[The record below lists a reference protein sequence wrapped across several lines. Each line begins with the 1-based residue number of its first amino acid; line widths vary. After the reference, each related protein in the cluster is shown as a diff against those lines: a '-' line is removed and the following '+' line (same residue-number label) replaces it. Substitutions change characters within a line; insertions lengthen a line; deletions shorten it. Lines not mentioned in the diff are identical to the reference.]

1 MLIELEQKDDI
12 VIVRFQGRIATG
24 ADSEYLGTKLEEVRN
39 RRSDKVLADFREVS
53 SIGSTGIGFVVAVY
67 TSVTKMPGGRFVLM
81 GANSRVR
88 EVLELTSL
96 STIIPLADDMKSG
109 LAVLQQPNSAG
120 GAAGLGGAG
129 QRL

>member
-12 VIVRFQGRIATG
+12 VILRFHGRIATG
-24 ADSEYLGTKLEEVRN
+24 ADSEYLGAKLDEVRN

-53 SIGSTGIGFVVAVY
+53 SIGSTGIGFVVGVY
-67 TSVTKMPGGRFVLM
+67 TSVVKIPGGRFVLI

-88 EVLELTSL
+88 EVLELTRL
-96 STIIPLADDMKSG
+96 STIIPLAEDMSSG
-109 LAVLQQPNSAG
+109 LAVLLQPNSAG
-120 GAAGLGGAG
+120 GAAGIGGAG

>member
-12 VIVRFQGRIATG
+12 VILRFQGRIATG
-24 ADSEYLGTKLEEVRN
+24 ADSEYLGAKLEEVRN
-39 RRSDKVLADFREVS
+39 RPSHKVLADFREVS
-53 SIGSTGIGFVVAVY
+53 SIGSTGIGFVVGVY
-67 TSVTKMPGGRFVLM
+67 TSVVKIPGGRFVLI

-88 EVLELTSL
+88 EVLELTRL

-120 GAAGLGGAG
+120 DVAGLGSAG
-129 QRL
+129 QRR